1 MATKE
6 KDTNKELEV
15 EEIVSKSEQ
24 FIENNSKKIIYG
36 IIAVALVVGAVL
48 GIKRGNH
55 RPIWKHGRRKL
66 GEGLRRYL
74 LLQDGR
80 YTEGARFI
88 EIFQRKGP
96 NGISGGYR
104 LDR

>member
-36 IIAVALVVGAVL
+36 IIA
-48 GIKRGNH
+48 
-55 RPIWKHGRRKL
+55 
-66 GEGLRRYL
+66 
-74 LLQDGR
+74 
-80 YTEGARFI
+80 RFI